1 MTRDELI
8 KRLIKIDASPPRN
21 SVVARDSVRRDMNAI
36 EAPSDDDSEFDNFF
50 DFEKDIGEIESA
62 RSQLEKISNL
72 EPFKEIIE
80 PASSFVTIEQDFDAK
95 SGDPESFFIF
105 EELSEDIQ
113 TTTTS
118 YINEDYIEKEEIE
131 NIESSTPEVEVLE
144 NLENKDEDL
153 VKSDAELDNSS
164 VIEFKFCKYVRDS
177 GLACKRQ
184 APKYNDYCSA
194 HRKLLAKQLDKER

>member
-8 KRLIKIDASPPRN
+8 KRLVKVDASPQRN
-21 SVVARDSVRRDMNAI
+21 VSTGRDSVRRDMNAVEI
-36 EAPSDDDSEFDNFF
+36 SSVDDSEFDNFF

-72 EPFKEIIE
+72 EPIKEILE
-80 PASSFVTIEQDFDAK
+80 PVNSFVTIEEDLEAK

-105 EELSEDIQ
+105 EESSEDIQ

-118 YINEDYIEKEEIE
+118 HIKEEYIEIKDNE
-131 NIESSTPEVEVLE
+131 NIENSTLEVEVLE
-144 NLENKDEDL
+144 ILENQDEET
-153 VKSDAELDNSS
+153 VKSDAELDNIS
-164 VIEFKFCKYVRDS
+164 VAEFKFCKYVRES
-177 GLACKRQ
+177 GPCKRQ